1 MSLLLG
7 DQLNKYRTL
16 FNPFYFGIT
25 STVQNI
31 IRDYN
36 ISNPILGGEITK
48 LSIDNNIIKADIVY
62 NKEHDGIILQVLNLK
77 DKTACG
83 IILIHSNDKSTAIIQ
98 TLQGNDSCYA
108 STLDRSNDGKIIMKI
123 LIELCKFYK
132 IKKILLADRSTKK
145 IGKYELDLKIYY
157 TLINGKPWYCQFG
170 FINSNDKDQQKII
183 DNFNKLNS
191 KKVSDF
197 PKEIFIHKK
206 FIDIYE
212 KYKNSDIKEF
222 IRMLSLY
229 DIKIFYDI
237 YDKLYKNLG
246 LRYIKNKEYYLD
258 L

>member
-1 MSLLLG
+1 MKPLLG

-25 STVQNI
+25 STIQNI

-36 ISNPILGGEITK
+36 ISNPMIGGEITK

-62 NKEHDGIILQVLNLK
+62 NKEHDGTIIQVINLK
-77 DKTACG
+77 DKTECG
-83 IILIHSNDKSTAIIQ
+83 VILIHSDDKSTAIIQ
-98 TLQGNDSCYA
+98 TLQGNDFCYA
-108 STLDRSNDGKIIMKI
+108 STLHRSNEGKIIMKI
-123 LIELCKFYK
+123 LIKLCKFYK

-170 FINSNDKDQQKII
+170 FINSNDTDQQTII
-183 DNFNKLNS
+183 DNFNILND

-206 FIDIYE
+206 FIDIYD
-212 KYKNSDIKEF
+212 KYKNNDIKEF

-229 DIKIFYDI
+229 DITIFYEL
-237 YDKLYKNLG
+237 YDKIYTNLG
-246 LRYIKNKEYYLD
+246 LKHIKNKEYYMNL
-258 L
+258 

>member
-1 MSLLLG
+1 MKPLLG
-7 DQLNKYRTL
+7 NQLNKYRTL

-25 STVQNI
+25 STIQNI

-36 ISNPILGGEITK
+36 IPNPMIGGEITK

-62 NKEHDGIILQVLNLK
+62 NKEHDGIILQVINLK

-83 IILIHSNDKSTAIIQ
+83 VILIYSDDKSTAIIQ

-108 STLDRSNDGKIIMKI
+108 STLHRSNEGKIIMKI
-123 LIELCKFYK
+123 LIKLCKFYK

-170 FINSNDKDQQKII
+170 FINSNYTDQQTII
-183 DNFNKLNS
+183 DNFNILNG

-206 FIDIYE
+206 FIDIYD
-212 KYKNSDIKEF
+212 KYKNNDIKEF

-229 DIKIFYDI
+229 DITIFYEL
-237 YDKLYKNLG
+237 YDKFYTNLG
-246 LRYIKNKEYYLD
+246 LKHIKNKEYYMNL
-258 L
+258 